1 MHDTLLS
8 SEKNGYRLS
17 IRYDGFNANPREE
30 FDNVTTMFCLSRS
43 GKFMLGDNQR
53 NKKNP
58 YKEGDFSSWEEMEK
72 AIRKDFGVA
81 LIKPL
86 YLYDHSI
93 TSISTESF
101 IGRAQHAEW
110 DSGRIGFVFITK
122 EALKVEWGKNAGAAE
137 WMEKILNAEVKL
149 YDLYIRGEVYAF
161 TLEKLGHCDCCD
173 RDNEEIVASCGAF
186 YGYGDWKENGLLEM
200 VGEHVD
206 DDTAAALVGA
216 LA

>member
-17 IRYDGFNANPREE
+17 ISYDSFTGNPREE
-30 FDNVTTMFCLSRS
+30 FDNVTTMFCFHSKYL
-43 GKFMLGDNQR
+43 LDDDQR

-58 YKEGDFSSWEEMEK
+58 YKADDFDSIEELVEK
-72 AIRKDFGVA
+72 VTEDLGELAIVQ
-81 LIKPL
+81 PL
-86 YLYDHSI
+86 YLYDHSVQ
-93 TSISTESF
+93 SISTRSW

-110 DSGRIGFVFITK
+110 DSGIVGIVFVTK
-122 EALKVEWGKNAGAAE
+122 AD
-137 WMEKILNAEVKL
+137 MEKEFGKREDALAMAQRALDAEVKL

-173 RDNEEIVASCGAF
+173 RDDDEIIASGGMF

-206 DDTAAALVGA
+206 DDVAAALVEA
-216 LA
+216 LK